1 MNMMVGTELTP
12 QLQRI
17 NEQVK
22 KYALSYGL
30 DFFEVIFEMIDYKQ
44 VNEIASLGG
53 FPTRYPHWR
62 FGMEYDRLSKSY
74 QYGLHKIYEMVINN
88 DPCYAY
94 LLRANK
100 LIDQKLVMA
109 HVYAHCDFF
118 KCNMYF
124 DGTNRKMMDEMA
136 NHATRI
142 RRYMDKHGVSVVE
155 DFIDAC
161 LSIEN
166 LIDYHYNRA
175 ERLYKPIEQEIDED
189 DIDTENPPLRVPKLK
204 SKNYMDKFINPDS
217 FIKQQLNKLLKQKEK
232 SKKFPSEDEKDVL
245 LFLQEYAPLKN
256 WQRDVLSII
265 REESYYFSPQGQ
277 TKIMNEGWASY
288 WHSRIMTEK
297 ALMDSEI
304 VDFADHHSG
313 TVHMR
318 PGTLNPYKLGLEL
331 FRDIEERWDKGMFGK
346 EWEECNDFKEKKNW
360 DKKLGFG
367 RQKIFEVRR
376 LYNDVTFID
385 TFLTPEFAQKFKLFV
400 FDANKKTGQWEIASR
415 EFKKVKDKLLF
426 QLTNFGQPFISV
438 NDGNFKNRGE
448 LLLAHRHEGF
458 DLKVSE
464 AHRTLENVF
473 KIWRRTVNIKT
484 IVQGENKLLSYDG
497 KEHTESPF

>member
-1 MNMMVGTELTP
+1 MPNTELTP
-12 QLQRI
+12 QLQRA
-17 NEQVK
+17 NEEIK
-22 KYALSYGL
+22 KHAKEYGL
-30 DFFEVIFEMIDYKQ
+30 DFFDVIFEMIDYKQ
-44 VNEIASLGG
+44 INEFASLGG

-62 FGMEYDRLSKSY
+62 FGMEYDRLTKSY

-94 LLRANK
+94 LLRANNMV
-100 LIDQKLVMA
+100 DQKLVMA

-124 DGTNRKMMDEMA
+124 NDTNRKMMDEMA

-142 RRYMDKHGVSVVE
+142 RNYMDRFGVTPVE

-166 LIDYHYNRA
+166 LIDYHHVKA
-175 ERLYKPIEQEIDED
+175 EKLYIPVNQELDED
-189 DIDTENPPLRVPKLK
+189 DMDIEREPLRVPKLK

-217 FIKQQLNKLLKQKEK
+217 FIKQQLNKLLKQKE
-232 SKKFPSEDEKDVL
+232 SNKKFPPNDEKDVL

-288 WHSRIMTEK
+288 WHSKIMTQK
-297 ALMDSEI
+297 ALMDSEVI
-304 VDFADHHSG
+304 DFADHHSG
-313 TVHMR
+313 TMHMR

-331 FRDIEERWDKGMFGK
+331 FKDIEERWDKGMFGK
-346 EWEECNDFKEKKNW
+346 DWDECNDFRAKKNW
-360 DKKLGFG
+360 DKKLGLG
-367 RQKIFEVRR
+367 RQKIFEVRK
-376 LYNDVTFID
+376 LHSDVTFID
-385 TFLTPEFAQKFKLFV
+385 TFLTQEFAEKFKLFV
-400 FDANKKTGQWEIASR
+400 FEANKKTGQWEIASR
-415 EFKKVKDKLLF
+415 EFKKIKDKLLF

-438 NDGNFKNRGE
+438 HDANFRNRSE
-448 LLLAHRHEGF
+448 LLLLHKHEGF
-458 DLKVSE
+458 DLKISE

-484 IVQGENKLLSYDG
+484 IVQGEGKLLSYDG
-497 KEHTESPF
+497 KDHTESPFDK

>member
-1 MNMMVGTELTP
+1 MSMMVGTELTP

-136 NHATRI
+136 NHATRV

-189 DIDTENPPLRVPKLK
+189 DVDTESPPLRVPKLK

-217 FIKQQLNKLLKQKEK
+217 FIKQQLDKLLKQKEK

-438 NDGNFKNRGE
+438 SDANFKNRGE
-448 LLLAHRHEGF
+448 LLLSHRHEGF

-497 KEHTESPF
+497 KEHTESPL